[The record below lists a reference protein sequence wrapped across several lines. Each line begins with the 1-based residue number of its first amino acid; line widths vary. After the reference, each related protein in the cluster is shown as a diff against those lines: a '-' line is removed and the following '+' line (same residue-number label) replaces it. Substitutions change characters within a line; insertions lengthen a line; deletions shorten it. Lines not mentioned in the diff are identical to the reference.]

1 MNSDKDDISR
11 TDTASTGCVWDL
23 TGTNTRSYSGS
34 ASTDYNQIALFGKTK
49 IANDLNLGFAL
60 SPPADGKTN
69 YSDDYSSSTHRTGNG
84 MILGVGIGKED
95 SDMVFE
101 GGVVIEQ
108 ENKDSGD
115 GDQRDLFILY
125 EALFGGGAFLVGYTS
140 TESDKLED
148 GSTKIAR
155 PISSSTIDLEGQV
168 DVDNGIYASVSLTS
182 LNATFGDYGNASY
195 DLINRKVSKLESKTR
210 SLALQMVFEQGILS
224 PEDQRPHFWL
234 FSSHT
239 KVQDLC
245 NVQDLKFAFI
255 IS

>member
-23 TGTNTRSYSGS
+23 TGTNTCSYSGS

-210 SLALQMVFEQGILS
+210 SLALQMF
-224 PEDQRPHFWL
+224 F
-234 FSSHT
+234 
-239 KVQDLC
+239 
-245 NVQDLKFAFI
+245 
-255 IS
+255 